1 MTAYDDL
8 RADIAAQYR
17 NLSNRLQQIARFAL
31 DNPDVMA
38 LETIAVISERA
49 DVQPSAM
56 IRFAKALGFDGF
68 SEMQRVF
75 RSRLVDDAPRYRDRI
90 RALQSSADT
99 SLHTPGGILDHF
111 VEAGV
116 GALQH
121 LREEIAPAKLEL
133 AARILKSARAIHVV
147 GQRRSFPTAA
157 YLAYGFS
164 ELGLVCHLMDNV
176 GGLFEHQT
184 QHILKG
190 DAVIA
195 VSFPPYAAETLTVVE
210 RATRLSV
217 PIIAITDS
225 PLSPFCAHAAATFEI
240 EEAAVRGFRSL
251 SATLCLAVSLVVS
264 TGQVMEADAIPSE
277 PAEAAPQSA

>member
-8 RADIAAQYR
+8 RTDIAAQYR

-68 SEMQRVF
+68 TDMQRVF
-75 RSRLVDDAPRYRDRI
+75 RSRLVEGTPRYRDRI
-90 RALQSSADT
+90 RSLQASADD
-99 SLHTPGGILDHF
+99 SLHSPGGVLDHF
-111 VEAGV
+111 VEAGI

-121 LREEIAPAKLEL
+121 LREEIPPAKLES

-195 VSFPPYAAETLTVVE
+195 ISFPPYAAETLTVIE
-210 RATRLSV
+210 RAARLSV
-217 PIIAITDS
+217 PVIAITDS
-225 PLSPFCAHAAATFEI
+225 PLSPLSAHAAAVFEV

-251 SATLCLAVSLVVS
+251 SATLCLAVSLVVA
-264 TGQVMEADAIPSE
+264 TGQMLEENTE
-277 PAEAAPQSA
+277 PAGVLPENA